1 MNDLL
6 TQSFGYL
13 ASVLLAFSLIVTNDI
28 RFRWLNSL
36 GCVAFIVYGI
46 ALSAFP
52 IIFTNSLLLG
62 INLYYL
68 IKIYNTTENF
78 DLLEFNKDDLII
90 RKFLFHYR
98 KDIKNYFPEYSIDES
113 GDQLRFVVL
122 RDLVIANI
130 FAAHITSDGTAFVKI
145 NYTLEKFRDFKV
157 GKFIFEKENNYLF
170 SKGVKQIAY
179 KSVDNK
185 NHLRFLKI
193 MGFEKK
199 IIDGVECYVKILF

>member
-1 MNDLL
+1 MNEFL
-6 TQSFGYL
+6 TQSFGYV
-13 ASVLLAFSLIVTNDI
+13 ASILLAFSLIVTNDI

-36 GCVAFIVYGI
+36 GCLAFIVYGI

-52 IIFTNSLLLG
+52 IILTNTLLLG

-68 IKIYNTTENF
+68 IRIYRTTENF
-78 DLLEFNKDDLII
+78 DLLEFTQSDIII
-90 RKFLFHYR
+90 RKFLSFYQ
-98 KDIKNYFPEYSIDES
+98 KDINNYFPDYSISET

-130 FAAHITSDGTAFVKI
+130 FAAQISPDGTAYVQI

-179 KSVDNK
+179 KKVDNK
-185 NHLRFLKI
+185 NHERFLKI
-193 MGFEKK
+193 IGFEKK
-199 IIDGVECYVKILF
+199 NINGNNYYVKTLT